1 MAKTLHSLKDLKGL
15 IPKDEPVRP
24 AVKAK
29 HSEKPAEP
37 VKVNSDPKV
46 GDMVVL
52 MESDEHGKIQRIDK
66 KTYYVRLDDGMV
78 VSLGKWD
85 FAVTDELDIRKAQTR
100 RFR

>member
-29 HSEKPAEP
+29 HSEKQMGFRRDGRE
-37 VKVNSDPKV
+37 
-46 GDMVVL
+46 GG
-52 MESDEHGKIQRIDK
+52 GKAAQ
-66 KTYYVRLDDGMV
+66 
-78 VSLGKWD
+78 
-85 FAVTDELDIRKAQTR
+85 LDIRKAQAR